1 VDIAIIAPA
10 REPIIAR
17 GPTEPLE
24 RRAGSMAQNPA
35 DPWGQEDTGGGAG
48 LADFLTFRWMIT
60 PVLITVIWILSV
72 ILITVLAL
80 AAFRDNPLVAV
91 GGWVAG
97 MIWLRV
103 VFEVMI
109 VLFKINDGI
118 QELARRARQPV
129 SPHELPV
136 GGAPEPAS
144 VASAG
149 LDAGL
154 PQLDLARSTPLG
166 FWIVREAPAG
176 IFSPGERVNLALSE
190 GRLLLARG
198 RAILYDP
205 EVSQLDVVVADDLFI
220 RLVERGEPLVTLDW
234 ESGMHGRALARRLA
248 LPG

>member
-1 VDIAIIAPA
+1 
-10 REPIIAR
+10 
-17 GPTEPLE
+17 
-24 RRAGSMAQNPA
+24 MAQNPA

-48 LADFLTFRWMIT
+48 IADFLTFRWMIT
-60 PVLITVIWILSV
+60 PALITVIWILSV
-72 ILITVLAL
+72 IVITVWAL
-80 AAFRDNPLVAV
+80 AAFRDSPLLAV

-97 MIWLRV
+97 MIWSRV

-118 QELARRARQPV
+118 QEVARRGRQPV
-129 SPHELPV
+129 SQYVMPV
-136 GGAPEPAS
+136 AGAPESTRAES
-144 VASAG
+144 VG

-166 FWIVREAPAG
+166 SWIVREAPEG
-176 IFSPGERVNLALSE
+176 ILSPGERVNLALSE

-205 EVSQLDVVVADDLFI
+205 EVRELDVVVADDLFI

-234 ESGMHGRALARRLA
+234 ESGLRGRALAKRLTA
-248 LPG
+248 PGA